1 MKEVTNKE
9 LNEIQ
14 LLKNYALKAKEQIQ
28 ISNNLHKIIDLYS
41 NYIKKIK
48 NILFD
53 KNSIEEN
60 LKNIVQ
66 NLKNNIEKL
75 QNDNQKLKNK
85 YDIFYKQCTD
95 ELEMDRPNLNQS
107 KDDNFIL
114 EYSLKQRDFI
124 IQKLKNSIK
133 NAKIYNVFRE
143 SKRET
148 YTEISEL
155 NSVIKNISEE
165 SQFNLILRAKKY
177 NILKEKMKKKR
188 LKMNKLKEKINK
200 LNELINIMKIDS
212 KMINQNKQI
221 LNSENKTLDNTPS
234 TNMEVLSKTEKI
246 SENQIISK
254 NNEKFLLFEN
264 PKKYEED
271 SANNDE
277 NRYSKKNSKKIKN
290 AILSTKIPVS
300 FGSIK
305 TMSVNPMLDD
315 AFSKNEIYIDNS
327 NINKFENKKNI
338 FKKNNNLNKALSEEN
353 RKSKKIKNKK
363 NKIIQSFLNLEDL
376 FEITDSEN
384 EDEEVLIDTILHSDD
399 ETILENK
406 INSKKTISKTYK
418 EQIEKNLP
426 KINLSLIEYNKL
438 KAYQEVDLYSLQR
451 RDYKGHDIEDNIKWI
466 SKKMK
471 KLKLKE
477 NLNNKKVKIMKKYI
491 DDLKNK
497 YKLYKKIIIKSTA
510 NDSKVKYISN
520 NEIIDINTIEN
531 GDESG
536 NEIGSDYLNEDDEIS
551 ENNE

>member
-85 YDIFYKQCTD
+85 YDMFYKQCTD

-234 TNMEVLSKTEKI
+234 TNMEILSKTEKNT
-246 SENQIISK
+246 ENQIITK

-264 PKKYEED
+264 SKKYEED

-315 AFSKNEIYIDNS
+315 AFSKNEIYNDNS
-327 NINKFENKKNI
+327 NINKENKKNI

-353 RKSKKIKNKK
+353 RKSKKIKSKK

-497 YKLYKKIIIKSTA
+497 YKLYKKIIIRSTA

>member
-85 YDIFYKQCTD
+85 YDMFYKQCTD

-165 SQFNLILRAKKY
+165 SQFNLILRAKK
-177 NILKEKMKKKR
+177 
-188 LKMNKLKEKINK
+188 
-200 LNELINIMKIDS
+200 
-212 KMINQNKQI
+212 
-221 LNSENKTLDNTPS
+221 
-234 TNMEVLSKTEKI
+234 
-246 SENQIISK
+246 
-254 NNEKFLLFEN
+254 
-264 PKKYEED
+264 
-271 SANNDE
+271 
-277 NRYSKKNSKKIKN
+277 
-290 AILSTKIPVS
+290 
-300 FGSIK
+300 
-305 TMSVNPMLDD
+305 
-315 AFSKNEIYIDNS
+315 
-327 NINKFENKKNI
+327 
-338 FKKNNNLNKALSEEN
+338 
-353 RKSKKIKNKK
+353 
-363 NKIIQSFLNLEDL
+363 
-376 FEITDSEN
+376 
-384 EDEEVLIDTILHSDD
+384 VLI
-399 ETILENK
+399 
-406 INSKKTISKTYK
+406 
-418 EQIEKNLP
+418 
-426 KINLSLIEYNKL
+426 
-438 KAYQEVDLYSLQR
+438 
-451 RDYKGHDIEDNIKWI
+451 
-466 SKKMK
+466 
-471 KLKLKE
+471 
-477 NLNNKKVKIMKKYI
+477 
-491 DDLKNK
+491 
-497 YKLYKKIIIKSTA
+497 
-510 NDSKVKYISN
+510 
-520 NEIIDINTIEN
+520 
-531 GDESG
+531 
-536 NEIGSDYLNEDDEIS
+536 
-551 ENNE
+551 

>member
-48 NILFD
+48 SILFD

-85 YDIFYKQCTD
+85 YDMFYKQCTD

-188 LKMNKLKEKINK
+188 IKMNKLKEKINK
-200 LNELINIMKIDS
+200 LNELINIMTIDS

-234 TNMEVLSKTEKI
+234 TNMEILPKTEKI

-264 PKKYEED
+264 SKKYEED

-277 NRYSKKNSKKIKN
+277 NRYSKKNSKKLKN

-497 YKLYKKIIIKSTA
+497 YKLYKKIIIRSTA

>member
-85 YDIFYKQCTD
+85 YDMFYKQCTD

-200 LNELINIMKIDS
+200 LNELINIMTIDS

-234 TNMEVLSKTEKI
+234 TNMEILPKTEKI

-264 PKKYEED
+264 SKKYEED

-277 NRYSKKNSKKIKN
+277 NRYSKKNSKKLKN

-497 YKLYKKIIIKSTA
+497 YKLYKKIIIRSTA